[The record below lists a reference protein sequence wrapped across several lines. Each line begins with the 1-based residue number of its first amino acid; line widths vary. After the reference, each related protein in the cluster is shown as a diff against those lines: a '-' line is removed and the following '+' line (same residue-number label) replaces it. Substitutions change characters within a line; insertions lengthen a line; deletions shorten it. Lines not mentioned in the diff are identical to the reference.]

1 MKNPIVWTGIALL
14 AAAYASAPAAT
25 AATNEDQPNL
35 TNTAK
40 EMGLSFD
47 ETTGQV
53 RVSDAARSL
62 DMRTF
67 ENVTER
73 DTPLSAEHDIAS
85 NSSFIETT
93 DADSVNVVD
102 TSGELLG
109 VVEIAKA
116 VDASGALSEARLSS
130 SDSEI
135 SLQNSVSADSVD
147 LVFIPARDLGQ
158 DSTVNYEN
166 VIEVPGNYLFD
177 PNHPQ
182 KRLHDYCS
190 NSPDEFPNPI
200 GPNAPFHGPCAI
212 HDMCIEA
219 AGHHD
224 HACDGPLRDNMKNN
238 CRATYG
244 PGATRGSCEA
254 TADVY
259 YGAVTAASYF
269 D

>member
-1 MKNPIVWTGIALL
+1 MLGVFGVLL
-14 AAAYASAPAAT
+14 RILASTSTRPPPPLSGPGAPPARAAPAPSVLSRSPASRRTTISTPAPAT
-25 AATNEDQPNL
+25 CTYRH
-35 TNTAK
+35 K
-40 EMGLSFD
+40 
-47 ETTGQV
+47 
-53 RVSDAARSL
+53 
-62 DMRTF
+62 TF
-67 ENVTER
+67 
-73 DTPLSAEHDIAS
+73 AS

-93 DADSVNVVD
+93 DADSVNLVD

-116 VDASGALSEARLSS
+116 VDASGALSEVRLSS

-135 SLQNSVSADSVD
+135 SLQNSDSADTVD
-147 LVFIPARDLGQ
+147 LVFIPAKDLGQ
-158 DSTVNYEN
+158 DSTVNYED
-166 VIEVPGNYLFD
+166 VIGVPGNYLFD

>member
-1 MKNPIVWTGIALL
+1 MYSSGSWPQPQPGRRHPYRARVHHLPAQRLPPACFPAVRRRGAPRSQRQPQRPALIG
-14 AAAYASAPAAT
+14 T
-25 AATNEDQPNL
+25 
-35 TNTAK
+35 K
-40 EMGLSFD
+40 
-47 ETTGQV
+47 
-53 RVSDAARSL
+53 
-62 DMRTF
+62 TF
-67 ENVTER
+67 
-73 DTPLSAEHDIAS
+73 AS

-93 DADSVNVVD
+93 DADSVNLVD
-102 TSGELLG
+102 TSGELLE

-135 SLQNSVSADSVD
+135 SLQNSDSADSVE

-158 DSTVNYEN
+158 DSTVNYED
-166 VIEVPGNYLFD
+166 VIGVPGNYLFD

-212 HDMCIEA
+212 HDVCIEA